1 MSAAGGTAKDSW
13 RVANNDKV
21 YNQSDDHMKMG
32 IGDLR
37 AMLRCSGLGA
47 KILLHKLLALTHG
60 G

>member
-1 MSAAGGTAKDSW
+1 MTRGML
-13 RVANNDKV
+13 
-21 YNQSDDHMKMG
+21 QSMTTCITQLIMKAR

-47 KILLHKLLALTHG
+47 KILLHELLALTHG